1 MIRVNLLAIQAVG
14 RHGETW
20 WQLSLTLVA
29 LLVLALVSARLH
41 SVQSVQLAA
50 QHAEQRQ
57 LEADLQAL
65 QPLLRQAAR
74 LKAEKAELERKASV
88 IGGLRGA
95 QRQPARLLAAI
106 SRSLPE
112 HLWLGAVRD
121 TDAGLEITGKSFD
134 NEGIAAF
141 MENLGAASG
150 APFARVVLVESKA
163 GTLHG
168 RPIVAFTV
176 SAQSAPPGDGDR
188 AVRQA
193 E

>member
-1 MIRVNLLAIQAVG
+1 MIRVNLLATQTAG
-14 RHGETW
+14 RHGEMG

-29 LLVLALVSARLH
+29 LLVLALVGARLH
-41 SVQSVQLAA
+41 NVQSVQLAA
-50 QHAEQRQ
+50 QHVEQRQ

-65 QPLLRQAAR
+65 QPLLKQAAR
-74 LKAEKAELERKASV
+74 LETEKAELERKASV
-88 IGGLRGA
+88 IGDLRSA
-95 QRQPARLLAAI
+95 RRQPARLLAAI
-106 SRSLPE
+106 SQSLPE
-112 HLWLGAVRD
+112 HLWLDAIRD

-176 SAQSAPPGDGDR
+176 SAQSVLPGDGDR

>member
-1 MIRVNLLAIQAVG
+1 MIRVNLLETQAAR

-20 WQLSLTLVA
+20 WQLSLTLLAV
-29 LLVLALVSARLH
+29 LVLMAVGARLY
-41 SVQSVQLAA
+41 SVQSYQLTA
-50 QHAEQRQ
+50 QRDAQRRT
-57 LEADLQAL
+57 EADLQML
-65 QPLLRQAAR
+65 QPLLEKAAR

-106 SRSLPE
+106 SQSLPE
-112 HLWLGAVRD
+112 QIWLDAIRD
-121 TDAGLEITGKSFD
+121 TGGGLEITGRSFD
-134 NEGIAAF
+134 NENIAAF
-141 MENLGAASG
+141 MENLGAVPG
-150 APFARVVLVESKA
+150 VPFSRLALVESKA

-176 SAQSAPPGDGDR
+176 SAHVMPPGSRDTTAG
-188 AVRQA
+188 QA

>member
-1 MIRVNLLAIQAVG
+1 MIRVNLLATQAAG

-29 LLVLALVSARLH
+29 LLVLALVGARLH

-112 HLWLGAVRD
+112 HLWLDAVRD

-176 SAQSAPPGDGDR
+176 SAQSAPPGDDDR

>member
-1 MIRVNLLAIQAVG
+1 MIRVNLLATQAAG

-29 LLVLALVSARLH
+29 LLVLALVGARLH

-112 HLWLGAVRD
+112 HLWLDAVRD

-176 SAQSAPPGDGDR
+176 SAQSVLPGDGDR

>member
-1 MIRVNLLAIQAVG
+1 MTRVNLLATQAAG

-29 LLVLALVSARLH
+29 LLVLALVGARLH

-112 HLWLGAVRD
+112 HLWLDAVRD

-176 SAQSAPPGDGDR
+176 SAQSVLPGDDDR